1 MNAEIEPKAAVLN
14 PPKRRIDRA
23 DKIACCLGCNFVI
36 AIPVLCLLV
45 LLKRE
50 YDIYKFIYSVEDITI
65 SSDGIISFK
74 RKPIDSYHN
83 IADSAVSYN
92 NPQNAWFRDSN
103 GFRIFS
109 RSVAPDISNDQKKAY
124 HAMVA
129 AYQKRSPLPL
139 ITIKYNDIISYQ
151 GLETVIEGSNGYVRV
166 AWHEG
171 NDNMLVTNKVY
182 AGSYLAEARKHVEYM
197 KASQYVKSYQVDGI
211 PYSRLGDKGLADMF
225 TWDKKTSPAK

>member
-1 MNAEIEPKAAVLN
+1 
-14 PPKRRIDRA
+14 
-23 DKIACCLGCNFVI
+23 
-36 AIPVLCLLV
+36 

-103 GFRIFS
+103 GFLIFS